1 MKSTFRVLFFL
12 KRDKQK
18 KDGRTPLMCRIT
30 VDGKESRFNMKMD
43 ILPEHWD
50 VKASKAMGRAKEVD
64 EINSLIDNVKASL
77 YQIYR
82 DLQERGKQVT
92 SEIIKNSFLGLD
104 DSFETLL
111 NLFDKH
117 NEDARNLI

>member
-43 ILPEHWD
+43 INGIKKYLEL
-50 VKASKAMGRAKEVD
+50 R
-64 EINSLIDNVKASL
+64 
-77 YQIYR
+77 IYN
-82 DLQERGKQVT
+82 
-92 SEIIKNSFLGLD
+92 I
-104 DSFETLL
+104 
-111 NLFDKH
+111 
-117 NEDARNLI
+117 

>member
-82 DLQERGKQVT
+82 
-92 SEIIKNSFLGLD
+92 
-104 DSFETLL
+104 
-111 NLFDKH
+111 
-117 NEDARNLI
+117 